1 MVERW
6 FTRNPLHYFLKKY
19 LEHKGFSVHFLRFSL
34 TNGNFAQSA
43 RYLKGYIDSKELKDV
58 VLVGISSGGLTCYHY
73 LTDCG
78 GWDKTK
84 LFIGVGTPF
93 KGSILS
99 FMLFGFEI
107 KKELDPHGTYI
118 QSVLRKPVKN
128 AQKIYSIMAV
138 SDQMVGHDNSYL
150 PGSKKIVIDVV
161 GHNLL
166 HTIWVPTM
174 KKIAE
179 LSENSTDF

>member
-1 MVERW
+1 
-6 FTRNPLHYFLKKY
+6 
-19 LEHKGFSVHFLRFSL
+19 
-34 TNGNFAQSA
+34 
-43 RYLKGYIDSKELKDV
+43 
-58 VLVGISSGGLTCYHY
+58 
-73 LTDCG
+73 
-78 GWDKTK
+78 
-84 LFIGVGTPF
+84 
-93 KGSILS
+93 
-99 FMLFGFEI
+99 MLFGFEI